1 MSKQLELFEMIEL
14 PECPIAGELMKTVKA
29 RADVGLKTYGTTLAD
44 NPASTGEWIDHT
56 IEELLDAANY
66 LLRLKKNL

>member
-1 MSKQLELFEMIEL
+1 
-14 PECPIAGELMKTVKA
+14 MKTVKA
-29 RADVGLKTYGTTLAD
+29 RADKGMETYETTLAG
-44 NPASTGEWIDHT
+44 NPASTKEWIDHT

>member
-1 MSKQLELFEMIEL
+1 MSKQLELFETIQL

-29 RADVGLKTYGTTLAD
+29 RADKGMETYETTLAG
-44 NPASTGEWIDHT
+44 NPASTKEWIDHT